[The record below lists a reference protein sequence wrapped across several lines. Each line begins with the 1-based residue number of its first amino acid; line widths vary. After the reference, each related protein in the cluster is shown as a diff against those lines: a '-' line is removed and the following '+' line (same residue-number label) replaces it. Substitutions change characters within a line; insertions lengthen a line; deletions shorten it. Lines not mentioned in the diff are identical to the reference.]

1 MSMECWFDGCCEPV
15 NPGGHAAYGIY
26 MKKDGK
32 EYKTAKY
39 VGHGEGIS
47 NNVAEYSGIIHI
59 LEILTHK
66 KLFDEKITIHGD
78 SMLVIQQMS
87 GNWKLK
93 KGAYIPYA
101 QKARE
106 LAKNFTNISYVWIPR
121 EENEVCDKL
130 SKDALKKMDIKFRIQ
145 RD

>member
-1 MSMECWFDGCCEPV
+1 MSMKCWFDGCCEPV
-15 NPGGHAAYGIY
+15 NPGGHAAYGIH
-26 MKKDGK
+26 MKKGDK
-32 EYKTAKY
+32 EYKTAGY

-47 NNVAEYSGIIHI
+47 NNVAEYSGIIRI
-59 LEILTHK
+59 LEILTQK
-66 KLFDEKITIHGD
+66 NLLDEQITIHGD

-101 QKARE
+101 QKARD
-106 LAKNFTNISYVWIPR
+106 LAKNFPNITYKWIPR
-121 EENEVCDKL
+121 EENSICDSL
-130 SKDALKKMDIKFRIQ
+130 SKNILKQMNVRFKIQ